1 DGEVVEL
8 IGTVNVLVTDRVR
21 VMMTTEFVVDS
32 NVVELSDDE
41 LLEEIPVLNE
51 EVVIEDTLGGD
62 DAEEISLEVMELNG
76 KLLLLLP
83 LLEAVTGEFSVDD
96 DGAGVVLLLESAS
109 VELVEPLLE
118 GDVPGAPD
126 ELVELVVSVDGPVE
140 TVNVVTVLSLL
151 AVVEVEINVELDWET
166 SVLSDVVTGPPVV
179 LLRAIPVRLLEE
191 ME

>member
-1 DGEVVEL
+1 M
-8 IGTVNVLVTDRVR
+8 VNVLVTDRVR
-21 VMMTTEFVVDS
+21 VMMTTELVVDS

-41 LLEEIPVLNE
+41 LLEEIPVLND

-62 DAEEISLEVMELNG
+62 DAEEISLEVLELNG
-76 KLLLLLP
+76 KLLLLPLP
-83 LLEAVTGEFSVDD
+83 EAVTGEFSVDD

-126 ELVELVVSVDGPVE
+126 ELVEVVVSVDGPVE

-151 AVVEVEINVELDWET
+151 AVVEVEINVELDSET
-166 SVLSDVVTGPPVV
+166 PVLSDVVTGPPVV
-179 LLRAIPVRLLEE
+179 LLKAIPVRLLEE

>member
-1 DGEVVEL
+1 
-8 IGTVNVLVTDRVR
+8 
-21 VMMTTEFVVDS
+21 MF
-32 NVVELSDDE
+32 
-41 LLEEIPVLNE
+41 P
-51 EVVIEDTLGGD
+51 VIEDTLGGD